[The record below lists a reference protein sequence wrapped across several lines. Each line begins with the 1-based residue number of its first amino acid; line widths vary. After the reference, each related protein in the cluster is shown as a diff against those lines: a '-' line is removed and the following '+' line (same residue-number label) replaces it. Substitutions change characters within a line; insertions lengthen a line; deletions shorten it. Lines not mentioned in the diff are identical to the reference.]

1 MCGLSQPT
9 NTHFQMFLSVLRPS
23 LNIFSHRFLSQTS
36 ILPYTIDRFNA
47 ARVRTEDWPD
57 NTETIRKI
65 LSS

>member
-1 MCGLSQPT
+1 
-9 NTHFQMFLSVLRPS
+9 MFLSVLRPS

-57 NTETIRKI
+57 NIETIRKI